1 MPPPPPPSKSYLL
14 VFDTDSEDEE
24 EEERVFHERPMVVTP
39 PPTPPPEDPMSAEE
53 EVEEVPDRHGQRRHL
68 SVNEDDDDDDDDD
81 SNDPPLNSQQQL
93 QQQQHQQNSQKTSK
107 NKKKKNKKRENKK
120 KKRSTSLSLKSV
132 QFSGISIREYARCFG
147 PDVVPGDGGWPL
159 GLELS
164 DYTEVPTIPID
175 EYEQEKQARLQ
186 ERWERVQSK
195 CSDDV
200 VAMVNKSSS
209 FETRMWGYKRGLK
222 NPLFQIVL
230 EDERQALLLG
240 TIQSWDEDISHSITC
255 DTSSLSSSP
264 PKQRLR
270 SNSVASEKSSR
281 LRSNSHDFSE
291 KYDQVYVHHVRNDLE
306 QIRNSR
312 TKEGA
317 TGCTCRKLSV
327 YIPPKDGSG
336 GKRAQ
341 HRRLKPSKL
350 TAELK
355 KRGLDVPANINR
367 SREESEQVLHDAVE
381 QESCCWGD
389 DCFCARNGIDCQ
401 ADACACWHNSHVN
414 TKSSGGG
421 YLGPADIEKRC
432 GNPNGMYTVNL
443 DEINAFREKLLS
455 NPIMICQPVTSSS
468 SM

>member
-24 EEERVFHERPMVVTP
+24 EEDRVFYERPMAV
-39 PPTPPPEDPMSAEE
+39 TPPPEDPMSAEE
-53 EVEEVPDRHGQRRHL
+53 EEEEKEPDRHGHRRQL
-68 SVNEDDDDDDDDD
+68 SVTEDDADDDDD
-81 SNDPPLNSQQQL
+81 SNDSSAQQSQQQPNNVS
-93 QQQQHQQNSQKTSK
+93 QNKTIQ
-107 NKKKKNKKRENKK
+107 NRKKKNKKRKNKK
-120 KKRSTSLSLKSV
+120 KKCSSSVSSKSV
-132 QFSGISIREYARCFG
+132 HFSDVSIREYARCFG
-147 PDVVPGDGGWPL
+147 LDAVPGDGGWPL

-164 DYTEVPTIPID
+164 DYTEGPTIPLD
-175 EYEQEKQARLQ
+175 EYEQDKQARLQ

-195 CSDDV
+195 CSDEV
-200 VAMVNKSSS
+200 VTIMNKSSS

-222 NPLFQIVL
+222 NPLFRTVL

-240 TIQSWDEDISHSITC
+240 TSQSWDEDISQSISC
-255 DTSSLSSSP
+255 DLSSLSSSP
-264 PKQRLR
+264 PKHRLR
-270 SNSVASEKSSR
+270 SNSVISEKSR
-281 LRSNSHDFSE
+281 TRSNSQDFNE
-291 KYDQVYVHHVRNDLE
+291 KYDQIFVHHVRNELE

-336 GKRAQ
+336 GKRSQ

-355 KRGLDVPANINR
+355 KRGLDDPNR

-381 QESCCWGD
+381 QEPCCWGD

-401 ADACACWHNSHVN
+401 ADACACWHNSHVH
-414 TKSSGGG
+414 TKSTGGG
-421 YLGPADIEKRC
+421 YLCPADIEKRC

-455 NPIMICQPVTSSS
+455 SPICQPVTS
-468 SM
+468 M